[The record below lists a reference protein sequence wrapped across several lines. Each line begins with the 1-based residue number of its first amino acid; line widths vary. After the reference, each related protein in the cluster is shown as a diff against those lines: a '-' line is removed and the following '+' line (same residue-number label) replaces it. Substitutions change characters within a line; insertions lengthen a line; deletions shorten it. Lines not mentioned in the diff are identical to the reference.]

1 MAAWNACNIPIT
13 QKLRASNKRMEMKF
27 SATVACRDCALYQTA
42 KVLGLETPDCSSLNR
57 VVLRDHPVN
66 KNEVLYREGDSF
78 RYLYLVHSGSCIS
91 SATILG
97 RKSQVMGFYLP
108 GEIAGIENIG
118 QSLCNHTTRV
128 LEKGS
133 VCQLD
138 FLMLEETLKQD
149 ELIRVQSYLL
159 GASAIHARQLQWER
173 SLTGLQ
179 SAEQRVAAFLLN
191 LAGRFQSHGFPAD
204 RFRLPMSREA
214 IADYLG
220 LAMETVIRTLKNLHN
235 RKLISSQTKN
245 IEILDGEAL
254 SDLIRS

>member
-1 MAAWNACNIPIT
+1 
-13 QKLRASNKRMEMKF
+13 MEMKV
-27 SATVACRDCALYQTA
+27 ATAVACRDCALYQTA

-57 VVLRDHPVN
+57 VVLRDHPVE

-97 RKSQVMGFYLP
+97 RKSQVMGFHLP
-108 GEIAGIENIG
+108 GELAGIENIG
-118 QSLCNHTTRV
+118 QQKCNHTTRV

-138 FLMLEETLKQD
+138 FLMLEETLGKD

-179 SAEQRVAAFLLN
+179 TAEQRVAAFLLN
-191 LAGRFQSHGFPAD
+191 LAGRFESHGFPAQK
-204 RFRLPMSREA
+204 FRLPMSRDA

-220 LAMETVIRTLKNLHN
+220 LAMETVIRTLKNLH
-235 RKLISSQTKN
+235 KKELISTQAKN
-245 IEILDGEAL
+245 IEILNPTAL
-254 SDLIRS
+254 NALLRS

>member
-1 MAAWNACNIPIT
+1 
-13 QKLRASNKRMEMKF
+13 MELKV
-27 SATVACRDCALYQTA
+27 ATAVACRDCALYQTA

-57 VVLRDHPVN
+57 VVLRDHPVK
-66 KNEVLYREGDSF
+66 KNEVLYREGDDF

-91 SATILG
+91 NATILG
-97 RKSQVMGFYLP
+97 RKSQVMGFHLP

-118 QSLCNHTTRV
+118 QQKCNHTTRV

-138 FLMLEETLKQD
+138 FLMLEEILGKD

-179 SAEQRVAAFLLN
+179 TAEQRVAAFLLN
-191 LAGRFQSHGFPAD
+191 LAGRFESHGFPAQK
-204 RFRLPMSREA
+204 FRLPMSRDA

-220 LAMETVIRTLKNLHN
+220 LAMETVIRTLKNLH
-235 RKLISSQTKN
+235 KKELISIQAKN
-245 IEILDGEAL
+245 IEILNPTAL
-254 SDLIRS
+254 NALLRS

>member
-1 MAAWNACNIPIT
+1 MELKVAAA
-13 QKLRASNKRMEMKF
+13 
-27 SATVACRDCALYQTA
+27 VACRDCALYQTA

-97 RKSQVMGFYLP
+97 RRSQVMGFYLP
-108 GEIAGIENIG
+108 GEMAGIESIG
-118 QSLCNHTTRV
+118 QQKCNHTTRV

-138 FLMLEETLKQD
+138 FLMLEETLGKD

-173 SLTGLQ
+173 SLTSLQ
-179 SAEQRVAAFLLN
+179 TAEQRVAAFLLN
-191 LAGRFQSHGFPAD
+191 LAGRFESHGFPGHQ
-204 RFRLPMSREA
+204 FRLPMSREA

-220 LAMETVIRTLKNLHN
+220 LAMETVIRTLKSLH
-235 RKLISSQTKN
+235 KKGLISSRAKH
-245 IEILDGEAL
+245 IEILDRTAL
-254 SDLIRS
+254 STLLRS